1 MTEHVW
7 TVARALFGEDR
18 DAAGVWAQAWC
29 VDLLEHGPEPWLAA
43 LRSAEPPAAAAAEV
57 LRVEL
62 GYFTTNAPRMDYP
75 AFQSGGLPIGSG
87 AVESAAKHV
96 VQVRMKR
103 SGMRWSDSG
112 GEAMLALCAYLA
124 SHRALPIPDA
134 LPSAA

>member
-1 MTEHVW
+1 
-7 TVARALFGEDR
+7 
-18 DAAGVWAQAWC
+18 
-29 VDLLEHGPEPWLAA
+29 
-43 LRSAEPPAAAAAEV
+43 V

-62 GYFTTNAPRMDYP
+62 GYFTTNAPRMNYP
-75 AFQSGGLPIGSG
+75 AFHSGGLPIGSG

-124 SHRALPIPDA
+124 SNRAIPTPDA
-134 LPSAA
+134 MPKAA